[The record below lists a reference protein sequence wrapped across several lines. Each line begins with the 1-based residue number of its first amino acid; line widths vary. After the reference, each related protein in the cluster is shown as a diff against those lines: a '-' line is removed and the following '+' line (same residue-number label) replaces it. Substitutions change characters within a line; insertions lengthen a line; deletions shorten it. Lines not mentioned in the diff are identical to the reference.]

1 MGRVPESE
9 LYFKSLRTKEVTG
22 ERVKAVWAERRRGR
36 EHMRAQAACAY
47 MLVPLKLPS
56 QSVGSAEQIVA
67 ASTTG
72 SSSSIKT
79 SADH

>member
-9 LYFKSLRTKEVTG
+9 LYFKSLRTQEVS

-47 MLVPLKLPS
+47 TLVPLKLPS

-67 ASTTG
+67 VSATG
-72 SSSSIKT
+72 SSSRIKT
-79 SADH
+79 SVDH